1 MKRIWLGVGF
11 LVLFLVLGFWSSY
24 SANKLHKPL
33 AQDLEKAA
41 TAALSGD
48 MTTGEALAKKAKDL
62 WDKQWH
68 RSAILADHA
77 PMDEIDGLFA
87 RLEAFTETKNIEAFA
102 AYCRQLAKLIAATA
116 EAHSLNW
123 WNIL

>member
-1 MKRIWLGVGF
+1 MKRIWLGIGI
-11 LVLFLVLGFWSSY
+11 LALFLALGLWSAHSMG
-24 SANKLHKPL
+24 KLHIPL

-41 TAALSGD
+41 SSALSGD
-48 MTTGEALAKKAKDL
+48 MQLGQALAKKAKET
-62 WDKQWH
+62 WDAQWH
-68 RSAILADHA
+68 KSAIWADHT

-87 RLEAFTETKNIEAFA
+87 RLEAFSETKNAESFA
-102 AYCRQLAKLIAATA
+102 AYCKQLAKLITATA